1 MDVGTAPMP
10 GHPGRWAV
18 VDDAGRVLDDV
29 RGYGYTSPE
38 AALRGWAHVRA
49 RLAFAAFAADGPD
62 AAADR
67 MLGLDGRTHTVGRR
81 SSDNNERNRS

>member
-1 MDVGTAPMP
+1 MDVWAVPMP
-10 GHPGRWAV
+10 GRPGRWVV

-49 RLAFAAFAADGPD
+49 RLAFAAFGAD